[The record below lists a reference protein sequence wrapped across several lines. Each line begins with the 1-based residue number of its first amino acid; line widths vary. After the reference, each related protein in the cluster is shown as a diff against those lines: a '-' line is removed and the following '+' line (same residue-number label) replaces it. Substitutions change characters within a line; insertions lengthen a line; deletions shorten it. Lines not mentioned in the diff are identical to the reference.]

1 MNKLFKK
8 LNSNEELLVSAGMDS
23 CDRVKFF
30 GINENYVQ
38 LLLDKTANSNIVDTN
53 RNFALLVGNTKQ
65 QNPALKFSRPYAYS
79 IPYSYGR
86 SKTKSKRCQFFSW

>member
-8 LNSNEELLVSAGMDS
+8 LNLNEEVLVSAGMDS

-30 GINENYVQ
+30 GINEDYLQ
-38 LLLDKTANSNIVDTN
+38 LLLDKTIDSDVVGMKQNVALFTDNIKHRNS
-53 RNFALLVGNTKQ
+53 
-65 QNPALKFSRPYAYS
+65 ALKFSKSYTYSVPYN
-79 IPYSYGR
+79 YGK